1 MKRAR
6 RSKRS
11 AASAPA
17 RRRESAFRFKKDDKD
32 KLLAV
37 LREQLRVSP
46 KTKAVSTFQKAVEL
60 SVYGFEF
67 YRQLEKRSGTHSAE
81 AALKP
86 FKDSTAQLKRVMDA
100 MNADTRFHL
109 ELCLQ
114 APMFRLANTAALRK
128 RSGREP
134 VLATIK
140 AARATRFAA
149 QGFVDRLKQDLTI
162 LDIAA
167 AVAATAPQ
175 HTRSGRPKEHWRLEL
190 ATEIARAFA
199 TCFKVEPTA
208 QEASGAEQ
216 TPYTAVLGVC
226 LNAAGVPVK
235 DLARLAQEA
244 VARTK
249 IQESPPVR

>member
-6 RSKRS
+6 RSKGS
-11 AASAPA
+11 AAG
-17 RRRESAFRFKKDDKD
+17 AFRFKKEDKE

-37 LREQLRVSP
+37 LRERLGVSP
-46 KTKAVSTFQKAVEL
+46 KTKAVGTFQKAVEL
-60 SVYGFEF
+60 SVDGFDF
-67 YRQLEKRSGTHSAE
+67 YRRLEKRSDTHSAE

-114 APMFRLANTAALRK
+114 APMFRLADTAVPRK
-128 RSGREP
+128 RLGREP
-134 VLATIK
+134 ALAAVK
-140 AARATRFAA
+140 AARATRLAA
-149 QGFVDRLKQDLTI
+149 QGFVDRLKQDLTM

-190 ATEIARAFA
+190 ATEIANTFA
-199 TCFKVEPTA
+199 KCFKVAPTA
-208 QEASGAEQ
+208 QGAQNAE
-216 TPYTAVLGVC
+216 PSPFAAVLGVC
-226 LNAAGVPVK
+226 LNAADVSVK

-249 IQESPPVR
+249 AQES